1 MAAATNRSPLTATGR
16 LLAIVPILEYRMRT
30 QRGKDLPRT
39 LSQVTEGIAAR
50 HGVCERTIRR
60 WYTRFLHHGFAG
72 LARGRRDDAGQSR
85 FAKKHPEILD
95 MIRAQLGEGRSD
107 FAIFNSLRIALG
119 AAAPAYETVQKLR
132 RVAARAA
139 GIQEAA

>member
-1 MAAATNRSPLTATGR
+1 
-16 LLAIVPILEYRMRT
+16 
-30 QRGKDLPRT
+30 
-39 LSQVTEGIAAR
+39 
-50 HGVCERTIRR
+50 
-60 WYTRFLHHGFAG
+60 
-72 LARGRRDDAGQSR
+72 
-85 FAKKHPEILD
+85 